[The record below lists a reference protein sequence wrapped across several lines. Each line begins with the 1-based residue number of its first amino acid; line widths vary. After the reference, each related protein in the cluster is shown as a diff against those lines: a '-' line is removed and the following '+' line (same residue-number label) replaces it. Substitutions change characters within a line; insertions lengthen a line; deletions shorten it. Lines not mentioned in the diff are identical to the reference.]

1 MTSRDFFWAI
11 LEILAAVI
19 LLIPVSVE
27 IFHFR
32 RIEVH
37 DRLLV
42 VLILSV
48 MLMLCS
54 GALSRFLLG
63 IPEMEWAIYVLAALT
78 YAFILASVSVYTEY
92 ILSFIR
98 KRTDVSTF
106 FRFVPQGICIALVVI
121 STAMLPTGLILT
133 IDPVTIRPV
142 FKEGFAVQLVLA
154 AVPMLIDFFMLLHYR
169 KVLEL
174 KNVLPLLLF
183 MLLPV
188 LSLPLAIIWNT
199 VPAQIMQ
206 AISALLIYGAVH
218 TNQNYDAVRQK
229 KILSTDQAK
238 LIFSQMQPHFMFNA
252 LDTIYYLCDADPE
265 TAKTA
270 ISDFSDYL
278 RINLSASEFQ
288 EPVPFETE
296 LKHTEKY
303 LSLEKL
309 RFEERLHVVW
319 DIRTKDFCL
328 PVLTVQPLVENAVK
342 HGVNKRKEGGTV
354 KIRTEKLKNGF
365 QITVTD
371 DGVGFDTTKE
381 IVDTEG
387 RTHIGIAGVRR
398 CLLLMSGGT
407 LDITSEPGVGTTAVI
422 RLPRTAAISKGRD
435 AR

>member
-11 LEILAAVI
+11 LEILAALI

-42 VLILSV
+42 LLILSV

-142 FKEGFAVQLVLA
+142 FKEGFAVQIGLTAL
-154 AVPMLIDFFMLLHYR
+154 PMLIDFFMLLHYR
-169 KVLEL
+169 KTLGS
-174 KNVLPLLLF
+174 KNMLAFLLF
-183 MLLPV
+183 MLLPA
-188 LSLPLAIIWNT
+188 LSLPVVIVWNT
-199 VPAQIMQ
+199 VPAQLMQ
-206 AISALLIYGAVH
+206 AVTVLLIYSIVH
-218 TNQNYDAVRQK
+218 SNQNYDAVRQK
-229 KILSTDQAK
+229 KILSTDRAK
-238 LIFSQMQPHFMFNA
+238 LVFSQMQPHFMFNA
-252 LDTIYYLCDADPE
+252 LDTIYYLCDTDPE

-278 RINLSASEFQ
+278 HINLSASEFQ
-288 EPVPFETE
+288 EPVPFKTE

-309 RFEERLHVVW
+309 RFEERLHIVW
-319 DIRTKDFCL
+319 DIQTKDFCL

-354 KIRTEKLKNGF
+354 TIRTEKLKNGF

-381 IVDTEG
+381 IVNTES

-398 CLLLMSGGT
+398 CLQLMSGGS
-407 LDITSEPGVGTTAVI
+407 LDISSQPDVGTTATI
-422 RLPRTAAISKGRD
+422 HLPKTAAISKGRD